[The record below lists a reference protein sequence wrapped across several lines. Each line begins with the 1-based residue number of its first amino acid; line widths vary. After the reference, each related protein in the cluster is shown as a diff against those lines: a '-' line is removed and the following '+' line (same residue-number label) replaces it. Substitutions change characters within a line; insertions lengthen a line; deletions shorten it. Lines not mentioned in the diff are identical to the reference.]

1 MKVFLHWF
9 LRALGFMVL
18 IMVVMMISEDDLEQ
32 ENVIFAAG
40 LSVGMAVFL
49 GLVFT
54 FLELKFIPYRRKK
67 IQRKIAEIFDG
78 KGLDEEHSTFRIEPF
93 DIMTEIEFKLS
104 IGQQNFEWVHF
115 HIPKE
120 QADLSDRTGKL
131 RKKPSTCMDVP
142 TYLIYSTNGWGL
154 NLAKKRLTKRIAK
167 ATS

>member
-18 IMVVMMISEDDLEQ
+18 TMVIMMISEDDLEQ
-32 ENVIFAAG
+32 DNIIFAAG
-40 LSVGMAVFL
+40 LSVGMAIL
-49 GLVFT
+49 MGLVFR

-67 IQRKIAEIFDG
+67 IQRKIAEIFNG
-78 KGLDEEHSTFRIEPF
+78 KALDEEHATFRIEPF
-93 DIMTEIEFKLS
+93 DLMTEIEFKLS

-131 RKKPSTCMDVP
+131 RKKPSECMGVP
-142 TYLIYSTNGWGL
+142 TYLVYSTNGWGL
-154 NLAKKRLTKRIAK
+154 KLAEKRLTKRIAK
-167 ATS
+167 ATT